1 MAQKAPQQEGGMQF
15 ISPEEGNAILQAEK
29 GATRKREKP
38 SKALKEQEEDLHP
51 DWKKGRK
58 DTREISTVL
67 PLGEYAKNKGI
78 RVKGPVITPMMVEF
92 FHDYLEKHPT
102 IKKIAV
108 IGFNS
113 GTARPFSA
121 TRRIHHRNVPDCP
134 RGHYRGCL

>member
-1 MAQKAPQQEGGMQF
+1 MQF

-29 GATRKREKP
+29 NATKKRERPTKNT
-38 SKALKEQEEDLHP
+38 KDQEEEDLHP
-51 DWKKGRK
+51 DWTKGRK

-67 PLGEYAKNKGI
+67 PLGEFAKNKGI

-113 GTARPFSA
+113 GGEWGS
-121 TRRIHHRNVPDCP
+121 
-134 RGHYRGCL
+134 G

>member
-1 MAQKAPQQEGGMQF
+1 MQF

-29 GATRKREKP
+29 NATKKRERPTKNT
-38 SKALKEQEEDLHP
+38 KDQEEEDIHP

-67 PLGEYAKNKGI
+67 PLGEFAKNKGI

-113 GTARPFSA
+113 GGEWGS
-121 TRRIHHRNVPDCP
+121 
-134 RGHYRGCL
+134 G

>member
-67 PLGEYAKNKGI
+67 PLGEHAKNKG
-78 RVKGPVITPMMVEF
+78 RAP
-92 FHDYLEKHPT
+92 
-102 IKKIAV
+102 
-108 IGFNS
+108 S
-113 GTARPFSA
+113 SRP
-121 TRRIHHRNVPDCP
+121 
-134 RGHYRGCL
+134 